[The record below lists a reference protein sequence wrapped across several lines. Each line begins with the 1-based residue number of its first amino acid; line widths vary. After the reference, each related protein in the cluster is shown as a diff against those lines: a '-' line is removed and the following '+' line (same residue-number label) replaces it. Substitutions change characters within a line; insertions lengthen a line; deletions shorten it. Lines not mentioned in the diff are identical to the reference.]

1 MNSIL
6 KNMARISLFLA
17 ISVGAMANLDEGRWV
32 PKNREVLDKVISES
46 KNQGNYAVFDWD
58 YTSIY
63 QDTQENLFRY
73 QIDNLRFKMTPEQF
87 SKAIRKDI
95 PLDNFSDDYKNVKG
109 QSINIEKIAADLD
122 KDYAFLYKNYIKDKK
137 MSLEKI
143 KKTEEF
149 KDFRGKLAFL
159 YEAIGG
165 SFSHD
170 ISYPWVLYLFEGM
183 TVDEVKALAKEAN
196 DFGIGDKLDSYTIES
211 SNVLTGKAG
220 KVSHKYKSGLR
231 TQPEIANLFR
241 ELQANGIKVY
251 IISASLQDIVE
262 VFATDKSYGY
272 NLADGSV
279 YGMRLEMDGDKY
291 RAEYKAGYPQTQT
304 KGKVEII
311 ELNEVIKFIYK
322 EKDFDLSQL
331 EVLYT
336 AVLKRL
342 YKEGLL
348 IKSFVDGLNCYQLSK
363 KGYYFAKDLLLDV
376 MLNNRDRIVNRIRLD
391 IISAQYR

>member
-6 KNMARISLFLA
+6 KNMARVSLFLA

-109 QSINIEKIAADLD
+109 QAINIEKIAADLD

-196 DFGIGDKLDSYTIES
+196 DFGIGNKLGKYVLESSDKL
-211 SNVLTGKAG
+211 TGEAG
-220 KVSHKYKSGLR
+220 KVRYEYKSGLR
-231 TQPEIANLFR
+231 TQPETANLFH
-241 ELQANGIKVY
+241 EFEKNGIKVY
-251 IISASLQDIVE
+251 IVSASLEDIVK
-262 VFATDKSYGY
+262 VFANDKSYGY
-272 NLADGSV
+272 NLSADSV
-279 YGMRLEMDGDKY
+279 YGMRLEMNGNKY
-291 RAEYKAGYPQTQT
+291 RAEYKHGYPQTQT
-304 KGKVEII
+304 KGKVE
-311 ELNEVIKFIYK
+311 VINKYLKPKHGGKDPILVAGDSIGDANMLSEYK
-322 EKDFDLSQL
+322 GTKILLLMKRKGKLDDL
-331 EVLYT
+331 
-336 AVLKRL
+336 
-342 YKEGLL
+342 
-348 IKSFVDGLNCYQLSK
+348 
-363 KGYYFAKDLLLDV
+363 AKDPRAL
-376 MLNNRDRIVNRIRLD
+376 IQIRSEQTGLFVPEN
-391 IISAQYR
+391 

>member
-109 QSINIEKIAADLD
+109 QSINIKKIAADLD

-196 DFGIGDKLDSYTIES
+196 DFGIGNKLGKYVLESSDKL
-211 SNVLTGKAG
+211 TGEAG
-220 KVSHKYKSGLR
+220 KVRYEYKSGLR
-231 TQPEIANLFR
+231 TQPETANLFH
-241 ELQANGIKVY
+241 EFEKNGIKVY
-251 IISASLQDIVE
+251 IVSASLEDIVK
-262 VFATDKSYGY
+262 VFANDKSYGY
-272 NLADGSV
+272 NLSADSV
-279 YGMRLEMDGDKY
+279 YGMRLEMNGNKY
-291 RAEYKAGYPQTQT
+291 RAEYKHGYPQTQT
-304 KGKVEII
+304 KGKVE
-311 ELNEVIKFIYK
+311 VINKYLKPKHGGKDPILVAGDSIGDANMLSEYK
-322 EKDFDLSQL
+322 GTKILLLMKRKGKLDDL
-331 EVLYT
+331 
-336 AVLKRL
+336 
-342 YKEGLL
+342 
-348 IKSFVDGLNCYQLSK
+348 
-363 KGYYFAKDLLLDV
+363 AKDPRAL
-376 MLNNRDRIVNRIRLD
+376 IQIRSEQTGLFVPEN
-391 IISAQYR
+391 